1 VSRGLVLHDRA
12 LPGPASTE
20 EIIPD
25 LSGRLAALAQ
35 TARAQVHAAGRP
47 TLFWMTVPAVP
58 VDPLD
63 LVAWASA
70 RSVEP
75 VLWTRPADGFS
86 FVGLGRAWACA
97 ATGQARF
104 QMARDAW
111 EDLRR
116 HAVTNGVSPG
126 LPAGLRSQAGSA
138 VWTTGPV
145 LAGGF
150 AFDPDGPTEP
160 QWSDF
165 GASSLVLPRLGIVT
179 HGDTS
184 RLVVS
189 VVLWPDGPGDEARRA
204 VGEAMA
210 WLSDLAECQVSSDAA
225 ASGREQRSRGPAT
238 PGWITTRELVP
249 AADWKGLVARAA
261 QAVRDRELRKVVLA
275 RALRVAGATCDPVE
289 TLRRLRGSFPTCAV
303 FAVARGGRWF
313 VGATPERLVRVRQ
326 GEVSAM
332 ALAGS
337 APRGRTD
344 TEDRQLGE
352 ALLDSVKDRVEHTVV
367 VDTLRESLSG
377 ACEAVSV
384 AGSPLLL
391 RVSNVQHLHTPIAA
405 RLRAGCTILDLIG
418 RLHPTPA
425 VGGVPRAAA
434 LGWLREHE
442 RLERGW
448 YAGPIGW
455 IDGQGDG
462 EFVVAI
468 RSALLGPDEALLF
481 AGCGI
486 VADSDPE
493 AEYAESRLKLRTMLS
508 ALGAGDEA

>member
-1 VSRGLVLHDRA
+1 MLHNRA
-12 LPGPASTE
+12 LPGPATTGPV
-20 EIIPD
+20 IPD
-25 LSGRLAALAQ
+25 VSDRLTALVQ
-35 TARAQVHAAGRP
+35 TARAQLRTTGRP
-47 TLFWMTVPAVP
+47 TLVWMTIPAAP
-58 VDPLD
+58 ADPLD
-63 LVAWASA
+63 LLAWASA

-86 FVGLGRAWACA
+86 FVGLGRAWACP

-104 QMARDAW
+104 HVARDAW

-116 HAVTNGVSPG
+116 RAVTDESGPDPARGPRPG
-126 LPAGLRSQAGSA
+126 AGPGT
-138 VWTTGPV
+138 WTGPV

-150 AFDPDGPTEP
+150 AFNFEGPVEP
-160 QWSDF
+160 RWRDF

-179 HGDTS
+179 RGGMS
-184 RLVVS
+184 RVVVS
-189 VVLWPDGPGDEARRA
+189 VVLRPDGPDDEALRA
-204 VGEAMA
+204 AGDAMA
-210 WLSDLAECQVSSDAA
+210 WILDLAAYHASSGDGTGGRTPQARDAA
-225 ASGREQRSRGPAT
+225 TSGS
-238 PGWITTRELVP
+238 ITTHELV
-249 AADWKGLVARAA
+249 AAAEWKALVARAA

-275 RALRVAGATCDPVE
+275 RALRVTGATWDPVE
-289 TLRRLRGSFPTCAV
+289 TLRRLRENYPTCAI
-303 FAVARGGRWF
+303 FAVARGRRWF

-344 TEDRQLGE
+344 AQDRQLGE
-352 ALLDSVKDRVEHTVV
+352 TLLSSVKDRVEHRIV
-367 VDTLRESLSG
+367 VDALRESLSG
-377 ACEAVSV
+377 ACEAISI
-384 AGSPLLL
+384 AGSPQLL

-405 RLRAGCTILDLIG
+405 RLRAGYTVLDVVG

-425 VGGVPRAAA
+425 VGGVPRASA
-434 LGWLREHE
+434 LAWLREHE

-455 IDGQGDG
+455 LDGQGDG

-468 RSALLGPDEALLF
+468 RSALLGPGEALLY

-486 VADSDPE
+486 VADSDPD
-493 AEYAESRLKLRTMLS
+493 AEYAESRLKLRAMLS